1 MVRNVYVSGMTDHV
15 EKLIDMALA
24 EDIGSGDVTS
34 EYFVPADVKVRA
46 LMLVKADGVVAGLD
60 VAQRVFEKVDPSI
73 MTKILINDGSNVAN
87 GAYVMEISGPARSI
101 LTAERVALNFMQRL
115 SGIAT
120 KTARFV
126 ALTEG
131 TKANVLDTRKTTP
144 GWRELEKYAVTQGGG
159 VNHRM
164 GLYDRAMVKDN
175 HLVAEHDINDIQ
187 ASINRLKTD
196 KLGVEVELETD
207 TLEQVAAFLKLDGV
221 DHILLDNMSLEQMI
235 SAVEMRGDSPAPLL
249 EASGGVNE
257 HTIAGIASTGVDFIS
272 VGALTHS
279 AVALDISLDFVE
291 L

>member
-1 MVRNVYVSGMTDHV
+1 MTDHV
-15 EKLIDMALA
+15 EKLIDMALS

-34 EYFVPADVKVRA
+34 EYFVPAGVNSRA
-46 LMLVKADGVVAGLD
+46 LMLVKAEGVVAGLE
-60 VAQRVFEKVDPSI
+60 VAQRVFAKVDEKI
-73 MTKILINDGSNVAN
+73 VTKVLIEDGSKVAK
-87 GAYVMEISGPARSI
+87 GAYVMEIKGPARSL
-101 LTAERVALNFMQRL
+101 LTAERVVLNVMQRL

-120 KTARFV
+120 KTAQFV

-175 HLVAEHDINDIQ
+175 HLVAEHDIDDIQ
-187 ASINRLKTD
+187 AAITKLKTE
-196 KLGVEVELETD
+196 KPNVEVELEAD
-207 TLEQVAAFLKLDGV
+207 RLDQLEAFLKLKGV
-221 DHILLDNMSLEQMI
+221 DHILLDNMTNEQMME
-235 SAVEMRGDSPAPLL
+235 AVQMRGTAKTPML

-257 HTIAGIASTGVDFIS
+257 TTIADIAKTGVDFIS

-291 L
+291 